1 MKTTLLKISFILL
14 FLGLIGA
21 GCEEREN
28 TASLDHVPIQN
39 VSAEV
44 ANNDWQNLTSDELIW
59 YFKVDEEIMKKIQP
73 YRDNYLIP
81 VVLHD
86 SFKIKGLKIHINGN
100 VLLNELSAIS
110 KSYPTIRLAA
120 SYKFE
125 ITEIKLK

>member
-1 MKTTLLKISFILL
+1 MLL
-14 FLGLIGA
+14 FALIGV

-28 TASLDHVPIQN
+28 TSSLDYVPIKN

-86 SFKIKGLKIHINGN
+86 SYKIKGLKIQITGN
-100 VLLNELSAIS
+100 ILLNELSATS
-110 KSYPTIRLAA
+110 KSNPTIKLAA

>member
-1 MKTTLLKISFILL
+1 MTRTVFKISTFVLL
-14 FLGLIGA
+14 FALMGA

-28 TASLDHVPIQN
+28 TASLDYVPIKN

-86 SFKIKGLKIHINGN
+86 SYKIKGLKIQITGN

-110 KSYPTIRLAA
+110 KSYPTIKLAA